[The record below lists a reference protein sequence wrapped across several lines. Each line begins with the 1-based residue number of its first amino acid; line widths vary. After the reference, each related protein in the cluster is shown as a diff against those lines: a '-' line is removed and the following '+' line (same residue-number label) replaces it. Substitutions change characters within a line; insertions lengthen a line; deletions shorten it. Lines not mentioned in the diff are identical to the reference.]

1 VTFEV
6 EVIIPG
12 FYRGAT
18 HRHRVIAPDR
28 NIVTM
33 AVDLPPRHLH
43 LDRDQGL
50 TIEWP
55 DGRTVFYP
63 TAWLRRMSP
72 SADARELRKEI
83 DRNPLTV
90 LPSGGMTDQ
99 LRAERIEPVG
109 NYAIRIHFNDGHRT
123 GLYSWT
129 YLRTIEPEVTPGDA
143 T

>member
-1 VTFEV
+1 
-6 EVIIPG
+6 
-12 FYRGAT
+12 
-18 HRHRVIAPDR
+18 
-28 NIVTM
+28 M

-55 DGRTVFYP
+55 DGRSVFYP

-90 LPSGGMTDQ
+90 LPTGSGPEK
-99 LRAERIEPVG
+99 LRAERLEPRGRGGVQVKPLVQHE
-109 NYAIRIHFNDGHRT
+109 NRAARARRVST
-123 GLYSWT
+123 
-129 YLRTIEPEVTPGDA
+129 RA
-143 T
+143 